1 MIQQKRSLVVLLLV
15 LAILASACQASA
27 SAASQP
33 QTSTATVSR
42 GSLQAIVSAAGT
54 IAAQAQVAVQFQNSG
69 TVKAVNVK
77 VGDQVKAGQVM
88 AILNTTDLE
97 ASVASAQA
105 GLDMAQASLATA
117 QKAPLPSEIKS
128 AEAALAS
135 AQAALRAAQNKTAHL
150 SDQVTLEKASLDDAA
165 ERLSDA
171 QGTYNNLLEYQR
183 SGAKGRG
190 APYVPPAGQEWSQEK
205 AALDNAQVEYKVAV
219 ANYNLAA
226 AEVNNSDVQSA
237 AAQVASAQATLDSL
251 KSTPASGDVQVAE
264 LAVKTAQIA
273 LDQAKLNLKNSQLV
287 APFDGVV
294 AVVNIQVGQQV
305 SSSAEAITVA
315 NLSQLEAEVNVSE
328 TDLPS
333 IKVGQSV
340 QVTFD
345 ALTSQTFT
353 GTVTNVALVGT
364 TTSGVVNYPVTIA
377 LDQPSTST
385 SISTSASASFSEIR
399 PGMSAN
405 VSIVVEQRDNLLLVP
420 NRAIKTSGKLK
431 TVTVL
436 KDGKQTQVNVT
447 LGMSGDSQSE
457 VTNGLSEGDVV
468 IVQQTTT
475 TTTNQ
480 GGAGGGGLG
489 GPPGGF

>member
-1 MIQQKRSLVVLLLV
+1 MIRQKRSLMVLLLV
-15 LAILASACQASA
+15 LAFAMSACQVQATA
-27 SAASQP
+27 TP
-33 QTSTATVSR
+33 QQSSTATVSR
-42 GSLQAIVSAAGT
+42 GSLQAAVSAAGT

-88 AILNTTDLE
+88 ATLNTTDLE
-97 ASVASAQA
+97 AAVASAQA
-105 GLDMAQASLATA
+105 GLDMSQASLATA
-117 QKAPLPSEIKS
+117 KKVPLPSEIKS

-135 AQAALRAAQNKTAHL
+135 AQATRRAAQNKTAHL
-150 SDQVTLEKASLDDAA
+150 SDQVTIEKTSLDNAA

-171 QGTYNNLLEYQR
+171 QGTYSNLLEYQR

-205 AALDNAQVEYKVAV
+205 AALDNAQVDYQVAV

-237 AAQVASAQATLDSL
+237 EAQVASAQATLDSL
-251 KSTPASGDVQVAE
+251 KSTPASGDVQIAE

-273 LDQAKLNLKNSQLV
+273 LDQAKLNLKNSQLIV
-287 APFDGVV
+287 PFDGVV
-294 AVVNIQVGQQV
+294 AALSIQIGQQV
-305 SSSAEAITVA
+305 SSSTEAVTVVD
-315 NLSQLEAEVNVSE
+315 LSQLEAEVNVSE
-328 TDLPS
+328 TDLPR

-340 QVTFD
+340 EVTFD
-345 ALTSQTFT
+345 ALTGQTFT
-353 GTVTNVALVGT
+353 GAVTHVALVGT
-364 TTSGVVNYPVTIA
+364 TSSGVVNYPVTIA
-377 LDQPSTST
+377 LDQPG
-385 SISTSASASFSEIR
+385 ASASLSEIR

-405 VSIVVEQRDNLLLVP
+405 VSIVVEQRHDLLLVP
-420 NRAIKTSGKLK
+420 NRAVKTSGKQK

-489 GPPGGF
+489 GPPPGF

>member
-1 MIQQKRSLVVLLLV
+1 MIRQKRSLMVLLLV
-15 LAILASACQASA
+15 LTLAMSACQVQATA
-27 SAASQP
+27 TP
-33 QTSTATVSR
+33 QQSSTAMVSR
-42 GSLQAIVSAAGT
+42 GSLQATVSAAGT
-54 IAAQAQVAVQFQNSG
+54 IAAQAQVSVQFQNSG

-77 VGDQVKAGQVM
+77 VGDQVKGGQVM
-88 AILNTTDLE
+88 ATLNTTDLE
-97 ASVASAQA
+97 AAVASAQA

-135 AQAALRAAQNKTAHL
+135 AQAARRAAQNKTAHL
-150 SDQVTLEKASLDDAA
+150 SDQVTLEKASLDNAA

-171 QGTYNNLLEYQR
+171 QGTYSNLLEYQR

-226 AEVNNSDVQSA
+226 AEVNNSDAQSA

-251 KSTPASGDVQVAE
+251 KSTPASEDVQVAE

-273 LDQAKLNLKNSQLV
+273 LDQAKLNLKNSQLI

-294 AVVNIQVGQQV
+294 ANLSIQIGQQV
-305 SSSAEAITVA
+305 SSSAEAVTVV
-315 NLSQLEAEVNVSE
+315 NLSQLEAQVNVSE
-328 TDLPS
+328 TDLPR
-333 IKVGQSV
+333 IKEGQSV

-345 ALTSQTFT
+345 ALTGQTFT
-353 GTVTNVALVGT
+353 GTVTHVALVGT
-364 TTSGVVNYPVTIA
+364 TSSGVVNYPVTIA
-377 LDQPSTST
+377 LDQTD
-385 SISTSASASFSEIR
+385 AAIR

-420 NRAIKTSGKLK
+420 NRAVKTSGKLK

-447 LGMSGDSQSE
+447 LGMSGDSQSQ

-480 GGAGGGGLG
+480 GGPGAGGLG